1 MTKLPKE
8 KAAQIRELVYVK
20 ADTYGY
26 ITRSRKENGQFMTA
40 LVDDPT
46 VGGVLSTYIEKGN
59 LRTYIKDA
67 ILNGYAKNRKMEIL
81 KRNSPLDT
89 VKRVYS
95 VNASIIQSVGGVA
108 VCRSDDDRIFVV
120 SSGTVLK
127 WETALRKALELVAR
141 EPDLVVDDHAPI
153 ICLQL
158 AILDLG
164 ITDGDKTLVTDALKT
179 IGVKARFCGS

>member
-8 KAAQIRELVYVK
+8 KAVQIKELVYIK

-26 ITRSRKENGQFMTA
+26 ITRGRKENGQFMTA

-46 VGGVLSTYIEKGN
+46 VGGVLSTYMEKGN

-81 KRNSPLDT
+81 KRNSPTDT
-89 VKRVYS
+89 VKKVYS
-95 VNASIIQSVGGVA
+95 VTTSIIQSTGGVT
-108 VCRSDDDRIFVV
+108 VCRSDDGKIFVV

-127 WETALRKALELVAR
+127 WETALRKSLELVAR
-141 EPDLVVDDHAPI
+141 EPSLIVNNQTPV

-158 AILDLG
+158 AILNLG
-164 ITDGDKTLVTDALKT
+164 ITDGDKTLIIDALKA
-179 IGVKARFCGS
+179 IGVEARFCGS

>member
-1 MTKLPKE
+1 MIKLPRK

-46 VGGVLSTYIEKGN
+46 VGGVLSTYMEKGN

-89 VKRVYS
+89 VKKMYS
-95 VNASIIQSVGGVA
+95 VNASIIKTVGGVS
-108 VCRSDDDRIFVV
+108 VCRSDDGRIFVV

-141 EPDLVVDDHAPI
+141 EPDLVVDAPI

-158 AILDLG
+158 AILNLG
-164 ITDGDKTLVTDALKT
+164 ITDGDRKLITDALKT